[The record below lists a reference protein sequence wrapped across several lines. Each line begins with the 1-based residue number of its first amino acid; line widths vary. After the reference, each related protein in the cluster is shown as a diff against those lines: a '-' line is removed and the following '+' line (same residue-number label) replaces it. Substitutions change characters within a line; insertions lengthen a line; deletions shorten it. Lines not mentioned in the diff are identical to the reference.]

1 MIYLNIKFNIKG
13 VIYGVLVLILII
25 GGFVFIPNMFMEKSK
40 PVDYTILQREA
51 IPEKILD
58 VMDKYTNEERAL
70 AVKLDKKIYVI
81 VTRGNDSKRG
91 IQIDKIDLLKEEE
104 KSIMRV
110 KATYKDK
117 EKSSP
122 YVVVE
127 TNLTNLPDRIE
138 LNTSKAEQ

>member
-1 MIYLNIKFNIKG
+1 MNIKFNIKG

-81 VTRGNDSKRG
+81 VTRDNDSEHG
-91 IQIDKIDLLKEEE
+91 IQIDKIDLLQEEE
-104 KSIMRV
+104 KNIMRV

-117 EKSSP
+117 DKSSP

-127 TNLTNLPDRIE
+127 TNLTDLPDRIE
-138 LNTSKAEQ
+138 LNTSKGEQ

>member
-1 MIYLNIKFNIKG
+1 MNIKFNIKG

-40 PVDYTILQREA
+40 PVDYTILQRES

-81 VTRGNDSKRG
+81 VTRDNDSEHG
-91 IQIDKIDLLKEEE
+91 IQIDKIDLLQEEE
-104 KSIMRV
+104 KNIMRV

-117 EKSSP
+117 DKSSP

-127 TNLTNLPDRIE
+127 TNLTDLPDRIE
-138 LNTSKAEQ
+138 LNASKGEQ

>member
-40 PVDYTILQREA
+40 PVDYTILQRES

-58 VMDKYTNEERAL
+58 IMDKYTNEERAL

-81 VTRGNDSKRG
+81 VTRGNDSKHG
-91 IQIDKIDLLKEEE
+91 IQIDKIDLLKEDE
-104 KSIMRV
+104 KNIMRV

-127 TNLTNLPDRIE
+127 TNLTDLPDRIE
-138 LNTSKAEQ
+138 LNTSKSE

>member
-1 MIYLNIKFNIKG
+1 MNIKFNIKG

-117 EKSSP
+117 DKSSP

-138 LNTSKAEQ
+138 LNTSKAGQ